1 MAAKRST
8 RRNPVKPPENNNI
21 DKLVKALEKKK
32 TLTESEKAKIDR
44 EKVIEPEEE
53 IGVELPYVDVLP
65 LPQISKNMQQAKNGV
80 AGDRTTPQEPGYKNR
95 SPMQQDERAR
105 DLILE
110 ALKRPINLTTED
122 LLNVSESARQE
133 LKRLLTKKRLE
144 KKTVAFIQ
152 EPEEVPDTAEDRRE
166 RDSKIADSNEQI
178 NVSSLPEATYEIST
192 EDREGIPKG
201 SLIINDPVLQYL
213 STMAPGEKPKTV
225 VVASES
231 QGLRA
236 VYPMINNVGE
246 VESLLDGGSQ
256 IVSMSKEVAVNLE
269 IPWDPD
275 ITVQMQSANRS
286 LEQTLG
292 LAKNVP
298 FLFGHITVYLQV
310 HVMGRPAYKVLLGR
324 PFDTITESVVKNAR
338 DGGQSLTLTDPNT
351 GARCVMHT
359 HERGKPPTVIKKP
372 IKSDFRPSM
381 I

>member
-1 MAAKRST
+1 
-8 RRNPVKPPENNNI
+8 
-21 DKLVKALEKKK
+21 
-32 TLTESEKAKIDR
+32 
-44 EKVIEPEEE
+44 
-53 IGVELPYVDVLP
+53 
-65 LPQISKNMQQAKNGV
+65 
-80 AGDRTTPQEPGYKNR
+80 
-95 SPMQQDERAR
+95 
-105 DLILE
+105 
-110 ALKRPINLTTED
+110 
-122 LLNVSESARQE
+122 
-133 LKRLLTKKRLE
+133 
-144 KKTVAFIQ
+144 
-152 EPEEVPDTAEDRRE
+152 
-166 RDSKIADSNEQI
+166 
-178 NVSSLPEATYEIST
+178 
-192 EDREGIPKG
+192 
-201 SLIINDPVLQYL
+201 
-213 STMAPGEKPKTV
+213 MAPGEKPKTV
-225 VVASES
+225 IVASES

-256 IVSMSKEVAVNLE
+256 IVSMSKKVAEDLE

-310 HVMGRPAYKVLLGR
+310 HVMGSPAYKVLLGR

-359 HERGKPPTVIKKP
+359 HERGKPPIVIKKP
-372 IKSDFRPSM
+372 IKTDFRPSM